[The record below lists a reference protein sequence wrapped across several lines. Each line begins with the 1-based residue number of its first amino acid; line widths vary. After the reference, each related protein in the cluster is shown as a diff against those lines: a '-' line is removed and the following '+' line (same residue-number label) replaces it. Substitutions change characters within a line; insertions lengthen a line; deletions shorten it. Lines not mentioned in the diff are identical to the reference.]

1 MDPASAGL
9 LPEDKYVHNKGLL
22 WTEID
27 LDVVDA
33 LARTLGRKELATFRL
48 ICASWKSSID
58 CCIKQLRSAYQ
69 PRVVFNTYTTQKLV
83 WQPG

>member
-1 MDPASAGL
+1 MDPGSSELMHGQ
-9 LPEDKYVHNKGLL
+9 KYVHNEGLL

-48 ICASWKSSID
+48 ICAAWKASID

-69 PRVVFNTYTTQKLV
+69 SCVVVDPYTTQ
-83 WQPG
+83 

>member
-1 MDPASAGL
+1 MDPGSSALKHEGN
-9 LPEDKYVHNKGLL
+9 YVHKEGLL

-48 ICASWKSSID
+48 ICAAWKSSID
-58 CCIKQLRSAYQ
+58 CCIKQLRSAY
-69 PRVVFNTYTTQKLV
+69 
-83 WQPG
+83 